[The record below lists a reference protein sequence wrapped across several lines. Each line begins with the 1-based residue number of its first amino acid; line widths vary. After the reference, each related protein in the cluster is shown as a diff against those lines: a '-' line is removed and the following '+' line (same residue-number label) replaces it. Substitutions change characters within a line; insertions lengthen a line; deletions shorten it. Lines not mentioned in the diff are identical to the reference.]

1 MTIFLVTLFSLLLAI
16 FVVIKLA
23 DSENVSRRRLD
34 NGLLEE
40 IKENPN
46 KKMEIGSIL
55 MTLGPVLVSLGILGI
70 MSQYWDGFEKVV
82 QLAILYSTLMILNG
96 VGLFFKLWDKESP
109 EHQNNSETLFFISY
123 LAFAPAFY
131 LTFQILEIKFS
142 QFYSEFFGFWF
153 LSSLPYIFIL
163 KNKLVQNL
171 ANLVG
176 FAWLFGLTSDL
187 IFNRAYENVYN
198 LFLLF
203 STSFALLTNNILTF
217 NKQDD
222 SFHKNSTMW
231 MYILTGYL
239 VLIPAGMPGTN
250 SFLAV
255 FGLYLATG
263 VLIALKYFGS
273 FYLKSPF
280 INLILAIFAITT
292 AFIAGAGMDNTNMF
306 LGFFFLKGA
315 YIIWLLDDYINLKV
329 NTSKD
334 IFYVIGGLI
343 LLISALNTSLSSLLE
358 LGLLVGLVGY
368 FIFRYKPESQN
379 FSLYVWVA
387 IIVSIMSKLISFGY
401 KDPSWLILIL
411 GSFFMIA
418 GSYFAYISDKNKKK
432 SKDTAKDKESLKTKE
447 KGDSEENTKK
457 EEKPPKV
464 EVEVVA

>member
-1 MTIFLVTLFSLLLAI
+1 LIA
-16 FVVIKLA
+16 IKLA
-23 DSENVSRRRLD
+23 DTENVTVRKLD
-34 NGLLEE
+34 SGTLEE
-40 IKENPN
+40 AKASSN

-55 MTLGPVLVSLGILGI
+55 MTLGPVLVSLGVLGI
-70 MSQYWDGFEKVV
+70 VSEHWEGFNKIT
-82 QLAILYSTLMILNG
+82 QLTVIYSTLLILNG
-96 VGLFFKLWDKESP
+96 VALFFKLWDKERP
-109 EHQNNSETLFFISY
+109 EYQNNSETLFFISY
-123 LAFAPAFY
+123 LAFAPTLY
-131 LTFQILEIKFS
+131 LTFRVLEIQFS

-187 IFNRAYENVYN
+187 IFNKAYENVYN

-203 STSFALLTNNILTF
+203 SSSFALLTNNILTF

-222 SFHKNSTMW
+222 SFHKNSAMW

-250 SFLAV
+250 SFLAI

-263 VLIALKYFGS
+263 ILIALKYFGN
-273 FYLKSPF
+273 FWLKSPF
-280 INLILAIFAITT
+280 INLILAVFAITT
-292 AFIAGAGMDNTNMF
+292 AFVAGAGMDNTNMF

-343 LLISALNTSLSSLLE
+343 LLISALNTSLPSLLE
-358 LGLLVGLVGY
+358 LGLLVGLIAY

-379 FSLYVWVA
+379 FSLYVWIA

-401 KDPSWLILIL
+401 KDPSWLVLIL

-432 SKDTAKDKESLKTKE
+432 SDNTTDSKKAVK
-447 KGDSEENTKK
+447 SEEKAVSNENSKNEDKK
-457 EEKPPKV
+457 EKPPEV
-464 EVEVVA
+464 EVEVVV